1 MNELLQQQYDPDL
14 NYNDILDLS
23 DNFSCRYY
31 TVDTFQQS
39 LSDNIKQT
47 LSVLSFNIRSFNKNS
62 DEFLG
67 FLDSINHDFD
77 ILILT
82 ETWGKDDTQ
91 SLCNIPGY
99 IATHNHR
106 EGKRGGGVS
115 IYVRDLFSFEIL
127 DAVNISNP
135 TIESAG
141 IKLSLPNSRLKIN
154 ILGIYRQPNGDKE
167 TFLDRLEDII
177 NTNHF
182 SSNDTLITGD
192 LNICLL
198 KEEHCDFTLRFMNSL
213 RSLNFHSL
221 INRPTRIDKRNNHL
235 SIIDHMWTNSE
246 LILDRG
252 IFIADITDH
261 FPVFCSLSIPQAS
274 KLEFIKIKFR
284 DMNKANEDKFHNLL
298 GNLDW
303 ENLIDESLDP
313 HQSTLFFDTKI
324 KNLFNSCF
332 PIKTKLITTKLL
344 NSPWLSS
351 ALLKSIKNKHVL
363 YRRLTRR
370 AFTPA
375 ALINFKN
382 F

>member
-1 MNELLQQQYDPDL
+1 MNELLRQQYDPDL

-31 TVDTFQQS
+31 TLDTFQQS

-115 IYVRDLFSFEIL
+115 IYVRDFFSFEIL

-135 TIESAG
+135 NIESAG
-141 IKLSLPNSRLKIN
+141 IKLSLPNSRLKMN

-167 TFLDRLEDII
+167 TFLDSLENII
-177 NTNHF
+177 NANHF
-182 SSNDTLITGD
+182 SSCDTLITGD

-198 KEEHCDFTLRFMNSL
+198 KEKHCDFTLRFMNSL

-235 SIIDHMWTNSE
+235 SIIDH
-246 LILDRG
+246 I
-252 IFIADITDH
+252 
-261 FPVFCSLSIPQAS
+261 
-274 KLEFIKIKFR
+274 
-284 DMNKANEDKFHNLL
+284 
-298 GNLDW
+298 
-303 ENLIDESLDP
+303 
-313 HQSTLFFDTKI
+313 
-324 KNLFNSCF
+324 
-332 PIKTKLITTKLL
+332 
-344 NSPWLSS
+344 
-351 ALLKSIKNKHVL
+351 
-363 YRRLTRR
+363 
-370 AFTPA
+370 
-375 ALINFKN
+375 
-382 F
+382 